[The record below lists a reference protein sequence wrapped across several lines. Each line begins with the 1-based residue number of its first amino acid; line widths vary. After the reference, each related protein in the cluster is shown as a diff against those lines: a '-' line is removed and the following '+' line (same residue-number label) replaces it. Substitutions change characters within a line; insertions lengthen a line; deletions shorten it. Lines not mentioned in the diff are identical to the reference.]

1 MTGHDCAVLV
11 YADEEDLFMV
21 SDLLLGGDLRYHVQQ
36 EVAFSEDC
44 VMLYVCELALALD
57 YLQIKRIVHR

>member
-1 MTGHDCAVLV
+1 MSRLCSTVF
-11 YADEEDLFMV
+11 ADEEDLFMV

-44 VMLYVCELALALD
+44 VLLYVCELALALD
-57 YLQIKRIVHR
+57 YLQSKHIVHR